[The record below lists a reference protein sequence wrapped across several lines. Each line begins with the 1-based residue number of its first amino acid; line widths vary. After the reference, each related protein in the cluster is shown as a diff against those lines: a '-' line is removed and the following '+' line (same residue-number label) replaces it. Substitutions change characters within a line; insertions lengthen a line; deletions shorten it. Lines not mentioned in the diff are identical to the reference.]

1 MSSRLLNPLLFC
13 EPFFSSGT
21 CSLSRAFHME
31 AKIAPNSSQF
41 TLLMA
46 YDPGENVIPPGVP
59 LAEPEGRF

>member
-1 MSSRLLNPLLFC
+1 
-13 EPFFSSGT
+13 
-21 CSLSRAFHME
+21 ME